1 MPHVNKKF
9 RSLRENFFTRQ
20 FLALSKTA
28 VWTKTTL
35 FSLHSSLLFSSK
47 ITPNFFTRF
56 ISRFKNHSTKI
67 DLKKEL
73 LQYSSSSR
81 KKTQRPNTIQFL
93 WIVKNHDVPNNSR
106 YRFAAINKQTTGRRI
121 AHEKPKKIEKLQKI
135 KKNSSNFSPF
145 LSYFKKHFQKTWK
158 KLQKLVSFRVFV
170 FVVPKYIA
178 HKIVIKSKFV
188 SKKAFFNF

>member
-106 YRFAAINKQTTGRRI
+106 YRLAAINKQTTGRRI

-145 LSYFKKHFQKTWK
+145 LSYFSNRKMILTHKTATNCY
-158 KLQKLVSFRVFV
+158 QNIAQIEGVSSI
-170 FVVPKYIA
+170 PIWASKTKY
-178 HKIVIKSKFV
+178 S
-188 SKKAFFNF
+188 